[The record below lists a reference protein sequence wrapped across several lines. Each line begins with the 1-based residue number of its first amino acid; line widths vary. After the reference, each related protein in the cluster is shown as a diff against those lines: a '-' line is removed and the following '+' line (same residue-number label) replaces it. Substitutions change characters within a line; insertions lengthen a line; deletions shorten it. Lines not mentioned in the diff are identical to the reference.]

1 MMGVTARASARATQ
15 WLIGDIRRIR
25 GTSPASS
32 SFRASINREQWDYA
46 QRSVESARIVH
57 LPAPSGPGF
66 KIQEWG
72 TIMHV
77 GSIVCTTHIAVPKG
91 ARGIVQRVLGDMA
104 MVTWYAGVPGE
115 SKELNTEPFFLEDL
129 IDTGES
135 VLPAGAALH

>member
-1 MMGVTARASARATQ
+1 
-15 WLIGDIRRIR
+15 
-25 GTSPASS
+25 
-32 SFRASINREQWDYA
+32 
-46 QRSVESARIVH
+46 
-57 LPAPSGPGF
+57 
-66 KIQEWG
+66 
-72 TIMHV
+72 MHV

-135 VLPAGAALH
+135 VLPNRRGASLSATTAPGARLSARLAAQCGA

>member
-1 MMGVTARASARATQ
+1 
-15 WLIGDIRRIR
+15 
-25 GTSPASS
+25 
-32 SFRASINREQWDYA
+32 
-46 QRSVESARIVH
+46 
-57 LPAPSGPGF
+57 
-66 KIQEWG
+66 
-72 TIMHV
+72 MHV
-77 GSIVCTTHIAVPKG
+77 GSIVRTTHIAVPKG